1 MFNYGRRIFTSP
13 HTNVMHVGLHTRM
26 FGSFIADTDSD
37 DNIASSTTQFT
48 YTQDLQYTSTLTYGC
63 CVLQHLQSVQLDNN
77 AFLHT
82 FLWHTER
89 VKGPTC
95 SIPLTLHISLLN
107 TTVSALTLGQPEL
120 LCLQTQHVATKF
132 P

>member
-1 MFNYGRRIFTSP
+1 
-13 HTNVMHVGLHTRM
+13 MHVELCTRM
-26 FGSFIADTDSD
+26 FGSFTADRDSD
-37 DNIASSTTQFT
+37 EQIASSTTQFT
-48 YTQDLQYTSTLTYGC
+48 YKQD
-63 CVLQHLQSVQLDNN
+63 LQSVQLDSK

-82 FLWHTER
+82 FAWHTQR

-95 SIPLTLHISLLN
+95 SIPSTLHISLLN

-120 LCLQTQHVATKF
+120 LCLQTQHVPTKF